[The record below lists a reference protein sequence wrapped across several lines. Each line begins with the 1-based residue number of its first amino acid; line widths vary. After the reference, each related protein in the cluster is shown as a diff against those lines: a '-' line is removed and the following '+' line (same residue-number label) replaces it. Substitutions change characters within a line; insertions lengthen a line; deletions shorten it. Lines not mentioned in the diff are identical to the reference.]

1 VLRARPPGIPGK
13 KAPTK
18 PSQLTCT
25 KKHHAQREKNKQ
37 RHKQGHAHLLPSPL
51 LGVCMS
57 TAVGTAFAPPEATK
71 PPPRPTSVRPDQP
84 RRRGARVPPA
94 LRGPPGLS
102 PCLPTSQG
110 PPPRGGG
117 GGLTPAV
124 QRGHRAGVLALQSSG
139 CVWSSHRAR
148 LPNNHRAHLPT
159 NHKQYEN
166 QHGPKGPSR
175 SSTKHLLTQARQN
188 YPQAPRG
195 TRTLAYLLTQLF
207 RSPAPQD
214 ELIKRVQGHRY
225 KK

>member
-1 VLRARPPGIPGK
+1 MRSERKTSNATNKGTPTSCHRRYWACACLPPSVP
-13 KAPTK
+13 
-18 PSQLTCT
+18 
-25 KKHHAQREKNKQ
+25 
-37 RHKQGHAHLLPSPL
+37 PSPHQKRR
-51 LGVCMS
+51 S
-57 TAVGTAFAPPEATK
+57 PP
-71 PPPRPTSVRPDQP
+71 PPPRQCALISRGDEELEYHPPCAGRP
-84 RRRGARVPPA
+84 ACHRVCQ
-94 LRGPPGLS
+94 LRKGRL
-102 PCLPTSQG
+102 
-110 PPPRGGG
+110 RAGG

-175 SSTKHLLTQARQN
+175 SSTKHLLTQACQN

>member
-1 VLRARPPGIPGK
+1 MRSERKTSNATNKGTPTSCHRRYWACACLPPSVPPSPHQKRRPPP
-13 KAPTK
+13 
-18 PSQLTCT
+18 
-25 KKHHAQREKNKQ
+25 
-37 RHKQGHAHLLPSPL
+37 
-51 LGVCMS
+51 
-57 TAVGTAFAPPEATK
+57 

-110 PPPRGGG
+110 PPPPGG

-175 SSTKHLLTQARQN
+175 SSTKHLLTQACQN